1 MTAEFWIAI
10 GQIIIIDID
19 CRRSA
24 PGMDWRQAARLRR
37 LRTATPTSRAAQMTE
52 TPRRGGRDHLLMIEP
67 SGTDV
72 TGRLRGVVTLAQA
85 EKLVRALPLVAS
97 RMS

>member
-1 MTAEFWIAI
+1 
-10 GQIIIIDID
+10 
-19 CRRSA
+19 
-24 PGMDWRQAARLRR
+24 
-37 LRTATPTSRAAQMTE
+37 MTE